1 MAVRLLTMVTLE
13 PVVDIPT
20 VFCANSVFAMS
31 AFGCKADVAAT
42 CGRSYLILYLAPNVV
57 PSSDTYS

>member
-1 MAVRLLTMVTLE
+1 MAVRLLTVVTLE
-13 PVVDIPT
+13 LVEIPT

-31 AFGCKADVAAT
+31 AFGCKADVATT